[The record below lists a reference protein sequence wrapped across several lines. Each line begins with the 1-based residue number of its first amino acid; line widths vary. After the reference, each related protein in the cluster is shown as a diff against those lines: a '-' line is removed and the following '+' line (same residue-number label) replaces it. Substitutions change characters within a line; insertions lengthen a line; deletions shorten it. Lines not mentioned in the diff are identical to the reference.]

1 MIRASSELPNV
12 APHRVGGGFVS
23 PTPANVSCSATA
35 PAPPRADPKPMLQ
48 YQFDPA
54 LRQPTILLLGAHC
67 DDIEIGCG
75 GTVMKLAERYPEGR
89 FVWVTLSSDAEREAE
104 TRAAASRLL
113 SGCAD
118 HHVFVERFPGSYFPH
133 CGRELKDFVEGL
145 KRYAPDLV
153 LTHCRHDLHQD
164 HRIVNELTWNTFRNH
179 AVLEYEI
186 PKFDGDLGV
195 PNTYVPLTR
204 EQLARKCDM
213 LLECFP
219 SQAPRAWFTR
229 DTFEA
234 LARLRGIECNAPEGV
249 AEAFYGRKLSLDF

>member
-1 MIRASSELPNV
+1 VAGGSVARTLVTASCRG
-12 APHRVGGGFVS
+12 APQRRPVQ
-23 PTPANVSCSATA
+23 TQL
-35 PAPPRADPKPMLQ
+35 MLQ
-48 YQFDPA
+48 YQLNADP
-54 LRQPTILLLGAHC
+54 RKPTILLLGAHC

-75 GTVMKLAERYPEGR
+75 GTVMRLAERYPDGR
-89 FVWVTLSSDAEREAE
+89 FIWVTLSSDADREAE

-118 HHVFVERFPGSYFPH
+118 QHIFVEPFPGSYFPH
-133 CGRELKDFVEGL
+133 CGRELKDYVEGL
-145 KRYAPDLV
+145 KRYSPDLV

-164 HRIVNELTWNTFRNH
+164 HRITNELTWNTFRNH

-186 PKFDGDLGV
+186 PKYDGDLGV

-204 EQLARKCDM
+204 AQLARKCDM

-219 SQAPRAWFTR
+219 SQATRSWFTR

-249 AEAFYGRKLSLDF
+249 AEAFYGRKLSLDI